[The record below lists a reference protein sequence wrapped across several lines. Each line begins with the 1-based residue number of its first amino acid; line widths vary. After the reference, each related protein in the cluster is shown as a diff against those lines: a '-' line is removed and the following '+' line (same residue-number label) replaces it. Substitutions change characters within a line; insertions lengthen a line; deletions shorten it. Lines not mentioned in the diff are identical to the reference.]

1 MNCSG
6 CKRDLVSRDDIHR
19 HNLSCASTGERSY
32 LGRVIFPKPRR
43 VLMDYQEIT
52 PGSFLGMPCPRL
64 RRIRS
69 LDGCAD
75 ERPSDERRILT

>member
-6 CKRDLVSRDDIHR
+6 CKRDLITRDDIHR

-32 LGRVIFPKPRR
+32 CGRVIFPKPRR

-52 PGSFLGMPCPRL
+52 PGSIPRHAVPAIAADPFFGRL
-64 RRIRS
+64 R
-69 LDGCAD
+69 
-75 ERPSDERRILT
+75 